1 MEGYP
6 IREAYQE
13 RFCQFVEVSDD
24 PKICSCY
31 LYVHPTPCPPP
42 RPGESVTNVSANKKE
57 GGNGSMQMDA
67 MNSARARA
75 NDGDDA

>member
-1 MEGYP
+1 M
-6 IREAYQE
+6 
-13 RFCQFVEVSDD
+13 
-24 PKICSCY
+24 
-31 LYVHPTPCPPP
+31 YVHPTPCPPP

-57 GGNGSMQMDA
+57 GAREGGNGSMQMDA

>member
-1 MEGYP
+1 M
-6 IREAYQE
+6 
-13 RFCQFVEVSDD
+13 EVSDD
-24 PKICSCY
+24 PKICRCY
-31 LYVHPTPCPPP
+31 MYVHPTPCPPP

-57 GGNGSMQMDA
+57 GGKEGGGNGSMQMDA